1 MKERN
6 VCRLQVPVGQRILS
20 DFRDLQRVGD
30 WPGFDRLTP
39 VSQAL
44 AALAAYCVEI
54 APVEMGIEKAAERI
68 VAASVRAAITVP
80 SSPIALGDGW
90 AVAAQ
95 DTLGASSYAPG
106 FANDPPRRVT
116 CGNPLP
122 DHADAVLPLPG
133 VNALS
138 YPIEILSSASP
149 GEGVRATGSDFASGE
164 VIVSAGAKLRPDH
177 IALFRLAGVDKVSL
191 RIPRVAI
198 VSCGDL
204 GRADQVGD
212 WVAAMS
218 SKEGAE
224 CFSHAMDMT
233 VPDNLA
239 EAMSRST
246 ADFIIMIGALGS
258 GYPVV
263 QTLASAGGVLAH
275 GIAVRPGETM
285 GCGFL
290 ETGSAQNVVPV
301 VFAPERIESVLAA
314 WLLLAR
320 PCLRRLV
327 GATGRD
333 HGEALPLKRKIV
345 SSPGMSDLVLL
356 RRTTEAGSGAAWQ
369 PLATGDIHW
378 AAIAHA
384 DAWLL
389 VAPECEGY
397 AAGQNVFA
405 QFL

>member
-1 MKERN
+1 MQVSGSSGMN
-6 VCRLQVPVGQRILS
+6 FGRLS
-20 DFRDLQRVGD
+20 RDATRGD
-30 WPGFDRLTP
+30 WAGFDRLMP
-39 VSQAL
+39 VLQAL
-44 AALAAYCVEI
+44 EALAGCCVKV
-54 APVEMGIEKAAERI
+54 APVELGIEKAAERI
-68 VAASVRAAITVP
+68 VAEPIRA
-80 SSPIALGDGW
+80 PIAVPPVPMALCDGW
-90 AVAAQ
+90 AVASQ

-106 FANDPPRRVT
+106 FANKSPHRVA
-116 CGNPLP
+116 CGDPLP
-122 DHADAVLPLPG
+122 NHADAVLPLSG

-138 YPIEILSSASP
+138 CPIEILRPAAP
-149 GEGVRATGSDFASGE
+149 GENVRATGSDFAAGE

-177 IALFRLAGVDKVSL
+177 IALFRIAGIDEVSL

-198 VSCGDL
+198 VSRGDL
-204 GRADQVGD
+204 GRADRIEA
-212 WVAAMS
+212 WVAALS
-218 SKEGAE
+218 TREGAE
-224 CFSHAMDMT
+224 CCLHKTDMT

-239 EAMSRST
+239 EAMSRPR
-246 ADFIIMIGALGS
+246 ADFILMLGALGS

-275 GIAVRPGETM
+275 GIAIRPGETM

-290 ETGSAQNVVPV
+290 QTGSAQSSVPV

-320 PCLRRLV
+320 PCLRRLAGV
-327 GATGRD
+327 TSLD
-333 HGEALPLKRKIV
+333 HGEVLPLTRKIV
-345 SSPGMSDLVLL
+345 SNPGISDLVLL
-356 RRTTEAGSGAAWQ
+356 RRTTEAGSGRMWQ
-369 PLATGDIHW
+369 PLATGDIPW

-397 AAGQNVFA
+397 AAGQDVFA

>member
-1 MKERN
+1 
-6 VCRLQVPVGQRILS
+6 VGQRILS
-20 DFRDLQRVGD
+20 DCGELQTAVD
-30 WPGFDRLTP
+30 WRGFNHLTP

-44 AALAAYCVEI
+44 TALAACCVEI
-54 APVEMGIEKAAERI
+54 APVEMGIENAAERI
-68 VAASVRAAITVP
+68 VAAPIRAPIAVP
-80 SSPIALGDGW
+80 PSPIALGDGW

-95 DTLGASSYAPG
+95 DTLGASCYAPG
-106 FANDPPRRVT
+106 FANRPPRRVA
-116 CGNPLP
+116 CGNLLP

-138 YPIEILSSASP
+138 CPIEILSPAAP
-149 GEGVRATGSDFASGE
+149 GEGVRATGSDFAAGE
-164 VIVSAGAKLRPDH
+164 VIVAAGAKLRPDH
-177 IALFRLAGVDKVSL
+177 IALFRLAGIDKVSL

-204 GRADQVGD
+204 GRVDRVGA

-218 SKEGAE
+218 TKEGAE
-224 CFSHAMDMT
+224 CCLHATDMA

-239 EAMSRST
+239 EATT
-246 ADFIIMIGALGS
+246 ADFIIMIGAFGS
-258 GYPVV
+258 GYPIV
-263 QTLASAGGVLAH
+263 QTLASAGGVVAH
-275 GIAVRPGETM
+275 GIAIRPGETM

-290 ETGSAQNVVPV
+290 QTGSAQNFVPV
-301 VFAPERIESVLAA
+301 VFVPERIESVLAA

-320 PCLRRLV
+320 PCLRRLA
-327 GATGRD
+327 GATDLD
-333 HGEALPLKRKIV
+333 HGEELPLKRKIV
-345 SSPGMSDLVLL
+345 SNPGMSDLVLL
-356 RRTTEAGSGAAWQ
+356 RHTTESGSSRMWQ
-369 PLATGDIHW
+369 PLATGDIPW